1 MKKILLT
8 ICLLLTSSFAEK
20 YYDEAI
26 SAYAKIPSDPNE
38 EVSWLEPYD
47 KTYLPYNTCSD
58 VKDFEIVRLQEM
70 VKSYFQHKEHWY
82 SIDHFHCLVS
92 IVKITYRVTCL
103 NKLQYEGVSY
113 LFSDAHKL
121 NEAYSSDDAEEE
133 FYSHAHSWQD
143 KPMDFLSETGVYYDR
158 VNPEFSGYGLFDLNG
173 VKQRWISQK
182 VAYPDWKYM
191 GKPGKK
197 LAKPI
202 LFVHG
207 LGDDYKSWGV
217 TSTVD
222 ADKLCENDA
231 GCAEMWPSLCEENFF
246 PNSSKWFLQKAP
258 C

>member
-38 EVSWLEPYD
+38 EISWLEPYD

-113 LFSDAHKL
+113 LVMRI
-121 NEAYSSDDAEEE
+121 N
-133 FYSHAHSWQD
+133 
-143 KPMDFLSETGVYYDR
+143 
-158 VNPEFSGYGLFDLNG
+158 
-173 VKQRWISQK
+173 
-182 VAYPDWKYM
+182 
-191 GKPGKK
+191 
-197 LAKPI
+197 
-202 LFVHG
+202 
-207 LGDDYKSWGV
+207 
-217 TSTVD
+217 
-222 ADKLCENDA
+222 
-231 GCAEMWPSLCEENFF
+231 
-246 PNSSKWFLQKAP
+246 
-258 C
+258 